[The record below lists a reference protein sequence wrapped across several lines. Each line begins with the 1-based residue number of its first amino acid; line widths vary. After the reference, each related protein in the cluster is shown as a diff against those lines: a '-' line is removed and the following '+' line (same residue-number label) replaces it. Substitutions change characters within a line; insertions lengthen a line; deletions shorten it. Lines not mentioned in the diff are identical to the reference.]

1 MNPVT
6 LKELRQLT
14 RSRTIAGAIIGFF
27 LLQFVVASLAV
38 VAQTDASGS
47 LDSDCG
53 EVVFGLL
60 AALLA
65 PILAFVVPGN
75 IFSRLVS
82 EHGPGRAELIAA
94 TALRPSALV
103 DGKIRSGLAMIALFL
118 AGSLP
123 FLLCSYLL
131 GGVDVLFVLS
141 WALAVA
147 CCASVAVHLSIF
159 LAALRL
165 PAPTRW
171 ALWALCAIPCVFF
184 ALFSVPGYQQLDWD
198 EWEWLSVMAGLL
210 VTVNLV
216 LRGLAV
222 ALVAPPATDRV
233 RPLRLTVLG
242 LWLAWLAVVLVEAL
256 VHPPVVGSAAGNLAA
271 GVAMFASFAG
281 VAVLALAAF
290 DLSSPSGPTRR
301 VLLERPRSR
310 LRRLLRFPFTTGAE
324 SGIAFALLFLGI
336 GATVVAALARAAFG
350 FRGTAVPDWIGAV
363 GPSFA
368 AHVLWAYLL
377 AALLLVRAIL
387 RIPPL
392 ARRNAFR
399 FAALFAA
406 ALLGLAMLAPNLV
419 ALGRNL
425 DPALSPFNLA
435 GIDFDDFVKPS
446 STAAARWGGNISFH
460 AVWAAS
466 ALALGLALNA
476 VPFVKSLRRY
486 LSSPSTA
493 STSSTPST

>member
-53 EVVFGLL
+53 EAVFGLL

-118 AGSLP
+118 AGALP

-131 GGVDVLFVLS
+131 GGLDVLFVLS

-147 CCASVAVHLSIF
+147 LCASVAVHLSIF

-165 PAPTRW
+165 PAATRW
-171 ALWALCAIPCVFF
+171 AAWALCAIPCVFF
-184 ALFSVPGYQQLDWD
+184 ALFSAPGYHELDWD
-198 EWEWLSVMAGLL
+198 EWGFLVFAGAVV
-210 VTVNLV
+210 VTANLV

-242 LWLAWLAVVLVEAL
+242 LWPAWLAFVLGIG
-256 VHPPVVGSAAGNLAA
+256 PVVFGAWSIDREDIL
-271 GVAMFASFAG
+271 VFASLAG
-281 VAVLALAAF
+281 FGVLPLAAF

-301 VLLERPRSR
+301 VLLDRPRSR
-310 LRRLLRFPFTTGAE
+310 LRRLLRFPFSTGAE
-324 SGIAFALLFLGI
+324 SGIAFALLLLGA
-336 GATVVAALARAAFG
+336 GALLA
-350 FRGTAVPDWIGAV
+350 
-363 GPSFA
+363 FA
-368 AHVLWAYLL
+368 AWPRPAPKGTSIHLGAIAGFQVLWCYLL
-377 AALLLVRAIL
+377 AALLLVRAL
-387 RIPPL
+387 MRLPPL

-399 FAALFAA
+399 FTALVAA
-406 ALLGLAMLAPNLV
+406 ALIGVAMLVPNLV
-419 ALGRNL
+419 ALGRDL

-435 GIDFDDFVKPS
+435 GIDFDDFVVPS
-446 STAAARWGGNISFH
+446 STAAARWGGNIVFH

-476 VPFVKSLRRY
+476 IPFVKSLRRY

-493 STSSTPST
+493 ST

>member
-14 RSRTIAGAIIGFF
+14 RSRTISGAIIGFF
-27 LLQFVVASLAV
+27 LLQFLVASLAV
-38 VAQTDASGS
+38 VAQTDSKGV

-53 EVVFGLL
+53 EAVFGLL

-82 EHGPGRAELIAA
+82 EHGPGRAELLCA

-118 AGSLP
+118 AGALP

-147 CCASVAVHLSIF
+147 CCASVAVHLSVF

-184 ALFSVPGYQQLDWD
+184 ALFSVPGYQQLDWN
-198 EWEWLSVMAGLL
+198 EWRFLVPAGAIV
-210 VTVNLV
+210 VTANLV

-233 RPLRLTVLG
+233 RPLRVTVLG
-242 LWLAWLAVVLVEAL
+242 LWLAWLAFLVVIGPAL
-256 VHPPVVGSAAGNLAA
+256 G
-271 GVAMFASFAG
+271 FWTIDRE
-281 VAVLALAAF
+281 AVLLFATIAGFGVLPLAAF
-290 DLSSPSGPTRR
+290 DLSSPPGPTRR
-301 VLLERPRSR
+301 VLLDRPPSR
-310 LRRLLRFPFTTGAE
+310 LRRLLSFPLSTGAE
-324 SGIAFALLFLGI
+324 GGLAFALLLLGA
-336 GATVVAALARAAFG
+336 GALFA
-350 FRGTAVPDWIGAV
+350 
-363 GPSFA
+363 FA
-368 AHVLWAYLL
+368 AWPRPVPTSFYFELGTVAGFQVLWCYLL
-377 AALLLVRAIL
+377 AALLLVRAL
-387 RIPPL
+387 MRLPPL

-399 FAALFAA
+399 FTALVAA
-406 ALLGLAMLAPNLV
+406 ALIGVAMLVPNLV
-419 ALGRNL
+419 ALGRDL

-435 GIDFDDFVKPS
+435 GIDFDDYVKAS
-446 STAAARWGGNISFH
+446 STSPGRWGPNIRFHALWAAAS
-460 AVWAAS
+460 
-466 ALALGLALNA
+466 LALGLALNA
-476 VPFVKSLRRY
+476 VPFARSLKKY
-486 LSSPSTA
+486 LSR
-493 STSSTPST
+493 

>member
-1 MNPVT
+1 MKFQPRINPVT

-27 LLQFVVASLAV
+27 LLQFVVAALAV
-38 VAQTDASGS
+38 VGNTVSSGV

-53 EVVFGLL
+53 ETVFGLL
-60 AALLA
+60 SALLA

-94 TALRPSALV
+94 TALRPAALV
-103 DGKIRSGLAMIALFL
+103 DGKIRSGLSMVALFL
-118 AGSLP
+118 AGALP

-198 EWEWLSVMAGLL
+198 EWGFLVFAGAVV
-210 VTVNLV
+210 VTANLV

-242 LWLAWLAVVLVEAL
+242 LWLACRT
-256 VHPPVVGSAAGNLAA
+256 AG
-271 GVAMFASFAG
+271 
-281 VAVLALAAF
+281 
-290 DLSSPSGPTRR
+290 
-301 VLLERPRSR
+301 RSR
-310 LRRLLRFPFTTGAE
+310 LRRIRLRLERHGH
-324 SGIAFALLFLGI
+324 
-336 GATVVAALARAAFG
+336 R
-350 FRGTAVPDWIGAV
+350 
-363 GPSFA
+363 
-368 AHVLWAYLL
+368 H
-377 AALLLVRAIL
+377 
-387 RIPPL
+387 
-392 ARRNAFR
+392 RRR
-399 FAALFAA
+399 
-406 ALLGLAMLAPNLV
+406 P
-419 ALGRNL
+419 R
-425 DPALSPFNLA
+425 P
-435 GIDFDDFVKPS
+435 I
-446 STAAARWGGNISFH
+446 
-460 AVWAAS
+460 
-466 ALALGLALNA
+466 
-476 VPFVKSLRRY
+476 
-486 LSSPSTA
+486 
-493 STSSTPST
+493 

>member
-27 LLQFVVASLAV
+27 LLQFVIASLAV
-38 VAQTDASGS
+38 VGNTDSKGV

-82 EHGPGRAELIAA
+82 EHGPGRAELLCA

-103 DGKIRSGLAMIALFL
+103 DGKIRSGLAMLALFL
-118 AGSLP
+118 AGALP

-131 GGVDVLFVLS
+131 GGVDVMFVLS

-147 CCASVAVHLSIF
+147 LCASVAVHLSIF

-165 PAPTRW
+165 PAATRW
-171 ALWALCAIPCVFF
+171 AAWALCAIPCVLF
-184 ALFSVPGYQQLDWD
+184 ALFSAPGYEELDWN
-198 EWEWLSVMAGLL
+198 EWRFL
-210 VTVNLV
+210 VTGGAVVVTANLV
-216 LRGLAV
+216 LRGLAI

-242 LWLAWLAVVLVEAL
+242 LWLAWLAFVVILFERFPAS
-256 VHPPVVGSAAGNLAA
+256 PW
-271 GVAMFASFAG
+271 GVPGWYSLRCIVASFAAISGLG
-281 VAVLALAAF
+281 VLPLAAF
-290 DLSSPSGPTRR
+290 DLSSPSGPSRR
-301 VLLERPRSR
+301 VLLDRPRSR

-324 SGIAFALLFLGI
+324 SGLAFALLLLGGSALLACLAWPWNPPAGI
-336 GATVVAALARAAFG
+336 AAWDPG
-350 FRGTAVPDWIGAV
+350 
-363 GPSFA
+363 FA
-368 AHVLWAYLL
+368 AGFEVLWCYLL
-377 AALLLVRAIL
+377 AALLLIRAL
-387 RIPPL
+387 TRLPSL

-399 FAALFAA
+399 FTALLAA
-406 ALLGLAMLAPNLV
+406 ALVGVAMLLPNLL

-425 DPALSPFNLA
+425 DPALWPFNLA
-435 GIDFDDFVKPS
+435 GIDFDGYIV
-446 STAAARWGGNISFH
+446 ARFAGTRHWSPNISAH
-460 AVWAAS
+460 ALWAS
-466 ALALGLALNA
+466 ASLALGLALNA
-476 VPFVKSLRRY
+476 VPFARSLRRY
-486 LSSPSTA
+486 LSR
-493 STSSTPST
+493 

>member
-1 MNPVT
+1 MNPVA

-38 VAQTDASGS
+38 VGNTDSSGV

-65 PILAFVVPGN
+65 SVLAFVVPGN

-103 DGKIRSGLAMIALFL
+103 DGKIRSGLAMLALFL
-118 AGSLP
+118 AGALP

-165 PAPTRW
+165 PAATRW
-171 ALWALCAIPCVFF
+171 AAWALCAIPCVFF
-184 ALFSVPGYQQLDWD
+184 ALFSAPGYRELDWND
-198 EWEWLSVMAGLL
+198 WRFL
-210 VTVNLV
+210 VTGGAVVATANLV
-216 LRGLAV
+216 LRGLAI

-242 LWLAWLAVVLVEAL
+242 LWLAWLAFVVVLFELFPASPWGVPGWYSLRCL
-256 VHPPVVGSAAGNLAA
+256 V
-271 GVAMFASFAG
+271 ASFA
-281 VAVLALAAF
+281 AVSGLGILPLAAF
-290 DLSSPSGPTRR
+290 DLSSPSGPSRR

-310 LRRLLRFPFTTGAE
+310 LRRLLRFPFSTGAE
-324 SGIAFALLFLGI
+324 SGLAFALLLLGG
-336 GATVVAALARAAFG
+336 GALLSYLAWPWNPPTGIAAWDPG
-350 FRGTAVPDWIGAV
+350 
-363 GPSFA
+363 FA
-368 AHVLWAYLL
+368 AGFEVLWCYLL
-377 AALLLVRAIL
+377 AALLLARAL
-387 RIPPL
+387 TRLPPL

-399 FAALFAA
+399 FAALVAA
-406 ALLGLAMLAPNLV
+406 AFVGVAMLVPNLV
-419 ALGRNL
+419 ALGRSL
-425 DPALSPFNLA
+425 DPELSPFNLA
-435 GIDFDDFVKPS
+435 GIDFDGYVKAGLATPAHWGANIRFHALW
-446 STAAARWGGNISFH
+446 AAAS
-460 AVWAAS
+460 
-466 ALALGLALNA
+466 LAIGLALNA
-476 VPFVKSLRRY
+476 VPFARSLKKY
-486 LSSPSTA
+486 LA
-493 STSSTPST
+493 AE

>member
-38 VAQTDASGS
+38 VGNTDSKGA

-53 EVVFGLL
+53 ETVFGLL

-82 EHGPGRAELIAA
+82 EHGPGRTELLAA

-103 DGKIRSGLAMIALFL
+103 DGKIRSGLAMLALFL
-118 AGSLP
+118 AGALP

-171 ALWALCAIPCVFF
+171 AAWALCAIPCVFF
-184 ALFSVPGYQQLDWD
+184 ALFSVPGYEELDWD
-198 EWEWLSVMAGLL
+198 EWEFLVPAGAIV
-210 VTVNLV
+210 VTANLV
-216 LRGLAV
+216 LRGLAI

-242 LWLAWLAVVLVEAL
+242 LWLAWLAFIGGFGLASGGGAIDREDVLF
-256 VHPPVVGSAAGNLAA
+256 
-271 GVAMFASFAG
+271 FASLAG
-281 VAVLALAAF
+281 FGVLPLAAF
-290 DLSSPSGPTRR
+290 DLSSPSGPSRR
-301 VLLERPRSR
+301 VLLDRPRSR
-310 LRRLLRFPFTTGAE
+310 LRRLLRFPFSTGAE
-324 SGIAFALLFLGI
+324 AGLAFALLLLGA
-336 GATVVAALARAAFG
+336 GALLA
-350 FRGTAVPDWIGAV
+350 
-363 GPSFA
+363 FA
-368 AHVLWAYLL
+368 AWPQPVPKTSSIDLGGVAGFQVLWCYLL
-377 AALLLVRAIL
+377 AALLLVRAL
-387 RIPPL
+387 RRLPPL

-399 FAALFAA
+399 FTALVAA
-406 ALLGLAMLAPNLV
+406 AFIGVAMLVPNLV

-425 DPALSPFNLA
+425 DPELWPFNLA
-435 GIDFDDFVKPS
+435 GIDFDGYVKAGLATP
-446 STAAARWGGNISFH
+446 ARWGSNISMH
-460 AVWAAS
+460 ALWAAAS
-466 ALALGLALNA
+466 LALGLALNA
-476 VPFVKSLRRY
+476 VPFARSLKKY
-486 LSSPSTA
+486 LSR
-493 STSSTPST
+493 